1 MWSSDSAARRAT
13 RARGACLLLAA
24 AALLAGC
31 GFHLQGAVALPPG
44 VRTVY
49 LAVPDQF
56 SPFATE
62 LRDAVSR
69 AGATPAASSSVADAV
84 IRVTRDRTG
93 RRVLSVS
100 TRNTP
105 QEYEI
110 FYTVEYSVDR
120 AGKEAVPTQTLE
132 LTRSYSFAES
142 QLLAKQREEDLLR
155 DEMARQLAALVLRR
169 LQSL

>member
-1 MWSSDSAARRAT
+1 MWSSDAVAGGRLR
-13 RARGACLLLAA
+13 LAVLVLA
-24 AALLAGC
+24 SVALLAGC
-31 GFHLQGAVALPPG
+31 GFHLQGAVALPEG
-44 VRTVY
+44 VRSVY
-49 LAVPDQF
+49 LAVPDPF

-62 LRDAVSR
+62 LQDAVSR
-69 AGATPAASSSVADAV
+69 AGATRAASASAADTV

-100 TRNTP
+100 ARNTP
-105 QEYEI
+105 QEYEV

-132 LTRSYSFAES
+132 LTRSYSFEES
-142 QLLAKQREEDLLR
+142 QLLAKQHEEDLLR
-155 DEMARQLAALVLRR
+155 DEMARELSALVLRR